1 MAELRNRMQQDL
13 EHGGYTAA
21 TIRHYLS
28 CAQKFVD
35 YFQGRSPL
43 QLAQHEVRLFVE
55 HLYARKLSH
64 QSVRQYLAALKFL
77 YGRTLGRPQVVA
89 WIRFPRSKRRM
100 PRVLSG
106 SEVTRLLTAIE
117 SPTLRAMACVCYGA
131 GLRIDE
137 ARRLEVRDVLST
149 RGLLH
154 VRSGKGGHQRFAMLS
169 PALLA
174 SLRQYW
180 KTVRPSGPMLFP
192 SPRTGNAFHPDTV
205 RQAVHAAAR
214 AAGINKRVTPHVL
227 RHSFAT
233 HLLEM
238 GTELRIIQQ
247 LLGHSSIESSAL
259 YAQVTSTLVKR
270 TTSPLDILGS
280 QQAAI
285 LG

>member
-13 EHGGYTAA
+13 ERGGYTSA

-35 YFQGRSPL
+35 YYQGRSPL
-43 QLAQHEVRLFVE
+43 QLRQREIRLFVD
-55 HLYARKLSH
+55 HLHARNLSH
-64 QSVRQYLAALKFL
+64 QRVRQYLAALKFL
-77 YGRTLGRPQVVA
+77 YRRTLGRPDEVA
-89 WIRFPRSKRRM
+89 WIRFPRSKKRL

-106 SEVTRLLTAIE
+106 SEVARLLSAIE
-117 SPTLRAMACVCYGA
+117 SPTIRAIACVCYGA

-154 VRSGKGGHQRFAMLS
+154 VRNGKGGHQRFAMLS
-169 PALLA
+169 PVLLA
-174 SLRQYW
+174 TLREYW
-180 KTVRPSGPMLFP
+180 RVVRPSGPMLFP
-192 SPRTGNAFHPDTV
+192 SPRTGKAFHPDTV
-205 RQAVHAAAR
+205 RHAVHAAVR
-214 AAGINKRVTPHVL
+214 AAGIDKHVTPHVL

-238 GTELRIIQQ
+238 GTELRVIQQ

-259 YAQVTSTLVKR
+259 YAQVTTALVQR
-270 TTSPLDILGS
+270 TPSPLDVLS
-280 QQAAI
+280 SPKAAI